1 MGSGPVGV
9 QADHALP
16 HIPPFDPRT
25 IRRGGLRPW
34 SRRRIARLGL
44 RSGAASD
51 CPRGSTRLWTHDRVG
66 AAPRASQRYQ
76 SVGSHEPRGLANL
89 PDIGGGAYWTRMDPT
104 AEPVPRQHVAP
115 LWRERVDPDRRGPP
129 RSGGCIVPGGYVG
142 RDVRL
147 PLARTAVATDQRRRR
162 SAGVHDRSGDC
173 GGDLRV
179 HARQPDPALR
189 RWLRHHR
196 SGANRRCGEGDSVL
210 ARCRV

>member
-1 MGSGPVGV
+1 MPTIDLIFAQDMGSGPAGV

-89 PDIGGGAYWTRMDPT
+89 PSAMATLLGLHAGPEIGADASGVRKQAILS
-104 AEPVPRQHVAP
+104 VP
-115 LWRERVDPDRRGPP
+115 L
-129 RSGGCIVPGGYVG
+129 
-142 RDVRL
+142 
-147 PLARTAVATDQRRRR
+147 
-162 SAGVHDRSGDC
+162 
-173 GGDLRV
+173 
-179 HARQPDPALR
+179 
-189 RWLRHHR
+189 
-196 SGANRRCGEGDSVL
+196 
-210 ARCRV
+210 CRVVGDETPSKARGNLGEYLNDGAGMVVAKVVGVEMSDLMSIRITTRSSIV